1 MDNRGYPI
9 VRGCRLTESHPGMET
24 FSKMPRI
31 GIPQKYQFY
40 GLGVFFLTFLVLSP
54 FLSFGVRYQL
64 LPALL
69 VFVAISAMCLII
81 TFLAARAMA
90 GSAQV
95 KQALEDAKTFDA
107 KSYEQHVGVAYCD
120 YIWAFKNETS
130 WDRGFISF
138 AGGLLC
144 FRGFGPIFRLPG
156 SAIERVWIA
165 VPTTGTHKLP
175 RVYVEWNHPTSDK
188 NVLSF
193 EIRGTVNLDEACEE
207 AEKLASWLKNL
218 PRSEPEHQNLIVL
231 PFESKSLNFA
241 KDPARQIIE
250 KKDIAIAWTVAF
262 LLFAVLETIT
272 FTVRHYYKFD
282 SGIVWAFLGM
292 FVLYVY
298 SEIIRARVIAK
309 AK

>member
-1 MDNRGYPI
+1 
-9 VRGCRLTESHPGMET
+9 MET
-24 FSKMPRI
+24 FAKLPRI
-31 GIPQKYQFY
+31 GIAQHYQMVAMAIFI
-40 GLGVFFLTFLVLSP
+40 VTFLILTPLFSILGTDRGP
-54 FLSFGVRYQL
+54 KAIL
-64 LPALL
+64 
-69 VFVAISAMCLII
+69 VAIPIFTISTAAFI
-81 TFLAARAMA
+81 FSARAMA
-90 GSAQV
+90 GAAQV